1 MNLATIP
8 SIPLGFCAASLQT
21 QIRKNTFSA
30 AYSSADLT
38 LKAGPHYIEL
48 FNQISLHVCSL
59 VPAPSSEPSSKKR
72 RLDEELTSRPASN
85 GTNGFAKPA
94 LSTTGTG
101 AASGKDPVLL
111 ELKDISLVI
120 PQRKKYTLCFT
131 SSHLYARLPDSKEPV
146 AGTSYAW
153 SDIGIYIVQSSG
165 NSNTNSTKTTPSV
178 SPSQKR
184 HKSNSTT
191 SSFPKIP

>member
-1 MNLATIP
+1 MVLRRIAP
-8 SIPLGFCAASLQT
+8 DAELEEDHFLQH
-21 QIRKNTFSA
+21 FSN
-30 AYSSADLT
+30 ADLT
-38 LKAGPHYIEL
+38 IKAGPHYIEL

-85 GTNGFAKPA
+85 GTNGLTKSAP
-94 LSTTGTG
+94 STTGTG
-101 AASGKDPVLL
+101 AASSKDPVLL

-153 SDIGIYIVQSSG
+153 SDIGIYIAGCLWQMVLTG
-165 NSNTNSTKTTPSV
+165 L
-178 SPSQKR
+178 
-184 HKSNSTT
+184 
-191 SSFPKIP
+191 